1 MQTAMEAAGEYGRP
15 FGNVAMAFEVV
26 GADETEDY
34 YVITLSY
41 HAQGG
46 DRGPKSLTRYQI

>member
-1 MQTAMEAAGEYGRP
+1 MQTATEAAGEYGRP
-15 FGNVAMAFEVV
+15 FGIVAMGFEVV

-34 YVITLSY
+34 YVIPLSS

-46 DRGPKSLTRYQI
+46 DRGLESLTRYQF

>member
-1 MQTAMEAAGEYGRP
+1 MQNAMEAAGEYGRP

-46 DRGPKSLTRYQI
+46 DRGLESLTRYQF